1 MNQPPQ
7 GPNAPAARLSL
18 PLDSTRGRWVIV
30 GTVLGSGIAF
40 LDSTVVTIALPAISR
55 ELGGGLVVQQWV
67 VDGYLLTLSA
77 LLLLGGVLGDRYGRR
92 KMFTLGL
99 VAFTVASLAC
109 GLAPTGPIL
118 VVARLVQGVGGALL
132 VPGSLSLIDASIR
145 SEDRGAAVGLWAGL
159 TGVSSAVGPFVGGW
173 LVDAASWRW
182 VFLLSLPF
190 TAAALW
196 VTLRH
201 VPETRDPAAPRRLD
215 VLGAGCITLGLGG
228 VTYAFIEVPARGWD
242 PVSVVAAT
250 LGIVGLIAFPLVEN
264 RQRDPLLRLDIFR
277 SSQFTGANL
286 TTFAVYAALSGALF
300 LLALQLQQSLGFTAL
315 AAGVAT
321 LPITVLMLLLSS
333 RMGALAQRVGPRVPM
348 TLGPLV
354 TGAGLALMARIVP
367 GTGTSYW
374 THVLPAVVVFGLG
387 LAITVA
393 PLTSTVL
400 AGVSDERAGAAS
412 GVNNAVARTAG
423 LLAVA
428 VLPPVAG
435 ISAGTDSP
443 LGPGFGRAM
452 LISAVLCGVGG
463 LVAFATVR
471 TGKPVRVSPLPGV
484 HHACQAPC
492 TRRPPGRGA
501 AGVGKRLLD

>member
-18 PLDSTRGRWVIV
+18 PLDSSRGRWVIV

-55 ELGGGLVVQQWV
+55 DLGGGLVVQQWV

-92 KMFTLGL
+92 KVFTLGL
-99 VAFTVASLAC
+99 VAFTIASLAC
-109 GLAPTGPIL
+109 GLAPTGPVL
-118 VVARLVQGVGGALL
+118 VAARLVQGVGGALL

-145 SEDRGAAVGLWAGL
+145 GEDRGAAVGLWAGL
-159 TGVSSAVGPFVGGW
+159 TGVSSAIGPFLGGW

-201 VPETRDPAAPRRLD
+201 VPESRDPAAPRRLD
-215 VLGAGCITLGLGG
+215 VLGAACITLGLGG
-228 VTYAFIEVPARGWD
+228 VTYAFIEVPARGWE
-242 PVSVVAAT
+242 PVSVVAAV
-250 LGIVGLIAFPLVEN
+250 LGVVGLVAFPLVETW
-264 RQRDPLLRLDIFR
+264 QRDPLLRLDIFR
-277 SSQFTGANL
+277 SPQFTGANL

-300 LLALQLQQSLGFTAL
+300 LLALQLQQSLGYTAL

-348 TLGPLV
+348 TLGPIV
-354 TGAGLALMARIVP
+354 AGAGLALMARIVP
-367 GTGTSYW
+367 GSSYW
-374 THVLPAVVVFGLG
+374 THALPAIVVFGLG

-400 AGVSDERAGAAS
+400 ASVSDERAGAAS

-435 ISAGTDSP
+435 VSAGTDSP

-471 TGKPVRVSPLPGV
+471 RGQPVHVNPLPGV

-492 TRRPPGRGA
+492 TSQQPLEDTRGT
-501 AGVGKRLLD
+501 RS

>member
-1 MNQPPQ
+1 MNQPSQ

-18 PLDSTRGRWVIV
+18 PLDSSRGRWVIV

-55 ELGGGLVVQQWV
+55 DLGGGLVVQQWV

-92 KMFTLGL
+92 KVFTLGL
-99 VAFTVASLAC
+99 VAFTIASLAC
-109 GLAPTGPIL
+109 GLAPTGPVL
-118 VVARLVQGVGGALL
+118 VAARLVQGVGGALL

-145 SEDRGAAVGLWAGL
+145 GEDRGAAVGLWAGL
-159 TGVSSAVGPFVGGW
+159 TGVSSAIGPFLGGW

-201 VPETRDPAAPRRLD
+201 VPESRDPAAPRRLD
-215 VLGAGCITLGLGG
+215 VLGAACITLGLGG
-228 VTYAFIEVPARGWD
+228 VTYAFIEVPARGWE
-242 PVSVVAAT
+242 PVSVVAAV
-250 LGIVGLIAFPLVEN
+250 LGVVGLVAFPLVETW
-264 RQRDPLLRLDIFR
+264 QRDPLLRLDIFR

-300 LLALQLQQSLGFTAL
+300 LLALQLQQSLGYTAL

-348 TLGPLV
+348 TLGPIV
-354 TGAGLALMARIVP
+354 AGAGLALMARIVP
-367 GTGTSYW
+367 GSSYW
-374 THVLPAVVVFGLG
+374 THALPAIVVFGLG

-400 AGVSDERAGAAS
+400 ASVSDERAGAAS

-435 ISAGTDSP
+435 VSAGTDSP

-471 TGKPVRVSPLPGV
+471 RGQPVHVNPLPGV

-492 TRRPPGRGA
+492 TSQQPLEDTRGT
-501 AGVGKRLLD
+501 RS

>member
-1 MNQPPQ
+1 
-7 GPNAPAARLSL
+7 
-18 PLDSTRGRWVIV
+18 
-30 GTVLGSGIAF
+30 
-40 LDSTVVTIALPAISR
+40 
-55 ELGGGLVVQQWV
+55 
-67 VDGYLLTLSA
+67 
-77 LLLLGGVLGDRYGRR
+77 
-92 KMFTLGL
+92 
-99 VAFTVASLAC
+99 
-109 GLAPTGPIL
+109 

-182 VFLLSLPF
+182 VFFLSLPF

-201 VPETRDPAAPRRLD
+201 VPESRDPTAPRRLD
-215 VLGAGCITLGLGG
+215 VLGAVCITLGLGG
-228 VTYAFIEVPARGWD
+228 VTYAFIEVPARGWV
-242 PVSVVAAT
+242 PVSVAAAVV
-250 LGIVGLIAFPLVEN
+250 GIAGLVAFPLVEI

-300 LLALQLQQSLGFTAL
+300 LLALQLQQSLGYSAL

-333 RMGALAQRVGPRVPM
+333 RMGALAQRVGPRMPM
-348 TLGPLV
+348 TLGPIV
-354 TGAGLALMARIVP
+354 AGVGLALMARIVP
-367 GTGTSYW
+367 GSSYV
-374 THVLPAVVVFGLG
+374 THVLPAIVVFGLG

-400 AGVSDERAGAAS
+400 ASVSDERAGAAS

-435 ISAGTDSP
+435 VSTGTDSP

-452 LISAVLCGVGG
+452 LICAVLCGIGG

-471 TGKPVRVSPLPGV
+471 RARPVQVSPLPGV

-492 TRRPPGRGA
+492 TSQQPLERTRGT
-501 AGVGKRLLD
+501 R

>member
-1 MNQPPQ
+1 MNHPQ
-7 GPNAPAARLSL
+7 QGRDSSTQRPSL
-18 PLDSTRGRWVIV
+18 RLDSSRGRWVV
-30 GTVLGSGIAF
+30 AGTVLGSGIAF

-55 ELGGGLVVQQWV
+55 ELGGGLVVQQWI

-92 KMFTLGL
+92 RVFLLGL

-118 VVARLVQGVGGALL
+118 VGARLVQGVGGALL
-132 VPGSLSLIDASIR
+132 VPGSLALIDASIR

-159 TGVSSAVGPFVGGW
+159 TGVSSAVGPFIGGW

-190 TAAALW
+190 TAVAIW
-196 VTLRH
+196 VTVRH
-201 VPETRDPAAPRRLD
+201 VPESRDPTAATRLD
-215 VLGAGCITLGLGG
+215 LPGAASITLGLGG
-228 VTYAFIEVPARGWD
+228 LTYAFIEVPARGWD
-242 PVSVVAAT
+242 PVGVVAAVVGV
-250 LGIVGLIAFPLVEN
+250 LGLVAFPLIES
-264 RQRDPLLRLDIFR
+264 RQREPLLRLDIFR

-286 TTFAVYAALSGALF
+286 TTFAVYAALGGALF
-300 LLALQLQQSLGFTAL
+300 LLALQLQQSLGYSAL

-333 RMGALAQRVGPRVPM
+333 RMGAIAQRIGPRVPM
-348 TLGPLV
+348 TLGPIAA
-354 TGAGLALMARIVP
+354 GAGLALMARIVP
-367 GTGTSYW
+367 GSSYW
-374 THVLPAVVVFGLG
+374 TAALPALVVFGLG

-400 AGVSDERAGAAS
+400 ASVPDQQAGAAS
-412 GVNNAVARTAG
+412 GVNNTVARTAG

-428 VLPPVAG
+428 ILPPVAG
-435 ISAGTDSP
+435 VSAGTDSP

-452 LISAVLCGVGG
+452 LISAVMCGIGG
-463 LVAFATVR
+463 LVAFMTVR
-471 TGKPVRVSPLPGV
+471 KGQVVQLNPLPGA
-484 HHACQAPC
+484 HHACQDPC
-492 TRRPPGRGA
+492 TRRPLEDTRTTT
-501 AGVGKRLLD
+501 

>member
-18 PLDSTRGRWVIV
+18 PLDSSRGRWVIV

-55 ELGGGLVVQQWV
+55 DLGGGLVVQQWV

-92 KMFTLGL
+92 KVFTLGL
-99 VAFTVASLAC
+99 VAFTIASLAC
-109 GLAPTGPIL
+109 GLAPTGPVL
-118 VVARLVQGVGGALL
+118 VAARLVQGVGGALL

-145 SEDRGAAVGLWAGL
+145 GEDRGAAVGLWAGL
-159 TGVSSAVGPFVGGW
+159 TGVSSAIGPFLGGW

-201 VPETRDPAAPRRLD
+201 VPESRDPAAPRRLD
-215 VLGAGCITLGLGG
+215 VLGAACITVGLGG
-228 VTYAFIEVPARGWD
+228 VTYAFIEVPARGWE
-242 PVSVVAAT
+242 PVGVVAAV
-250 LGIVGLIAFPLVEN
+250 LGVVGLVAFPLVEN
-264 RQRDPLLRLDIFR
+264 RRRDPLLRLDIFR

-300 LLALQLQQSLGFTAL
+300 LLALQLQQSLGYTAL

-348 TLGPLV
+348 TLGPIV
-354 TGAGLALMARIVP
+354 AGAGLALMARIVP
-367 GTGTSYW
+367 GSSYW
-374 THVLPAVVVFGLG
+374 THALPAIVVFGLG

-400 AGVSDERAGAAS
+400 ASVSGERAGAAS

-435 ISAGTDSP
+435 VSAGTDSP

-452 LISAVLCGVGG
+452 LISAVLCGLGG

-471 TGKPVRVSPLPGV
+471 RGQPVHVNPLPGV

-492 TRRPPGRGA
+492 TSQQPLEDTRGT
-501 AGVGKRLLD
+501 RS